1 MKLMMWMAL
10 AKRLFT
16 AINRTVSVIFMAVN
30 PERCV
35 RPSCCISSGSPGA
48 AQTNLASALGWKEA
62 TADGRTQCPIGN
74 SPMGRHLARVLL
86 LSLTPICC
94 WVWGWCCGKANALIT
109 LAVLVAARNTLID
122 QPWTIMSIGLR
133 E

>member
-35 RPSCCISSGSPGA
+35 RPSCYLSSGSPGA
-48 AQTNLASALGWKEA
+48 AQTSLASNTLGWKED

-74 SPMGRHLARVLL
+74 VRWAVTSLEVLHPSRGSACHGEL
-86 LSLTPICC
+86 
-94 WVWGWCCGKANALIT
+94 
-109 LAVLVAARNTLID
+109 VL
-122 QPWTIMSIGLR
+122 G
-133 E
+133 

>member
-35 RPSCCISSGSPGA
+35 RPSCYLSSGSPGVA
-48 AQTNLASALGWKEA
+48 RTSLASNTLGRKED

-74 SPMGRHLARVLL
+74 GPMGRHLARVLL
-86 LSLTPICC
+86 LSLTPICA
-94 WVWGWCCGKANALIT
+94 GCGVGVTAWLT
-109 LAVLVAARNTLID
+109 R
-122 QPWTIMSIGLR
+122 
-133 E
+133 